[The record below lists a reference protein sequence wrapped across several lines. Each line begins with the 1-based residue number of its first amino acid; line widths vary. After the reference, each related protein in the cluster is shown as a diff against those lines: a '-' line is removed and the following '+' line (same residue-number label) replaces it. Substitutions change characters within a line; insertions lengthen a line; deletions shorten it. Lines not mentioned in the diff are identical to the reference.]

1 MQFVARPKIQYINNI
16 IPFFK
21 KKFNYKSIM
30 QVPKLIK
37 IVISQGLGDAVLDK
51 KIIDYA
57 IDELS
62 IITGQKAV
70 PCFSKKDE
78 AGFKLRK
85 GLPIG
90 VKVTLRK
97 NKMYEFLDRL
107 ISVALPQIR
116 DFNGI
121 SMKSFDGKGN
131 YNLGISEQ
139 IIFPEINIDKVKKI
153 RGMDIA
159 FVTSAKT
166 DYESNLLLSQFGLP
180 FKNIIIN
187 K

>member
-1 MQFVARPKIQYINNI
+1 MQFISRPKKKYINNI
-16 IPFFK
+16 VPFFK

-37 IVISQGLGDAVLDK
+37 IVISQGLGDAVADK
-51 KIIDYA
+51 KLIDYS
-57 IDELS
+57 IEELS
-62 IITGQKAV
+62 IISGQKAV

-90 VKVTLRK
+90 VKVTLRS

-107 ISVALPQIR
+107 ISAALPQIR
-116 DFNGI
+116 DFNGVNL
-121 SMKSFDGKGN
+121 KSFDGRGN

-153 RGMDIA
+153 RGIDIA

-166 DYESNLLLSQFGLP
+166 DYEGKLLLTQFGLP
-180 FKNIIIN
+180 FKI
-187 K
+187 